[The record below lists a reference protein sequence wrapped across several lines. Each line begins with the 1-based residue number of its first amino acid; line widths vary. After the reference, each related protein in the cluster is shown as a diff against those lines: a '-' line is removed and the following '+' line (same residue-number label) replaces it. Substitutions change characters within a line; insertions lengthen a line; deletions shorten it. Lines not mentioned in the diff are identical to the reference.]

1 MRTITIAAIAT
12 APAIVLAAAGITV
25 AALLA
30 PSATPH
36 TITRTVTHTRIVY
49 RTRWKTR
56 TNTVT
61 NTVTVTDPGALQ
73 CAEEEAA
80 AITAMQDFM
89 LANAIT
95 GPDPTQNYAKVPDNA
110 DGFTTPSEAACAP
123 YEDQL
128 LGG

>member
-1 MRTITIAAIAT
+1 MKTITIAAIVT
-12 APAIVLAAAGITV
+12 APAIVLAAGGVT
-25 AALLA
+25 AAAMLA
-30 PSATPH
+30 PNPAPR
-36 TITRTVTHTRIVY
+36 TITRTEVVY
-49 RTRWKTR
+49 RTRTVTRWKTR
-56 TNTVT
+56 TVT
-61 NTVTVTDPGALQ
+61 DTVTVTDPGALQ

-80 AITAMQDFM
+80 TITAMQNFM
-89 LANAIT
+89 LANAVT